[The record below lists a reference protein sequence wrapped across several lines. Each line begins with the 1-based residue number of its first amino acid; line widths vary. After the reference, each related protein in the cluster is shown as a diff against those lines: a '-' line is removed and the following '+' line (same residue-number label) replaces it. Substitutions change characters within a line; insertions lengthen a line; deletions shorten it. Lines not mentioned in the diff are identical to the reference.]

1 MEGDG
6 ESEKDG
12 EEEREGMKDEKMVGE
27 KCSKREMK

>member
-12 EEEREGMKDEKMVGE
+12 EEEREGMKDENMVGE